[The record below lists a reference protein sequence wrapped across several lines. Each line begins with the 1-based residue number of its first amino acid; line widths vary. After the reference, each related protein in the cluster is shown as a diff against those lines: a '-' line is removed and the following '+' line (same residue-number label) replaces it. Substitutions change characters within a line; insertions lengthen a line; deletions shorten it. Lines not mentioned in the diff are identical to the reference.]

1 MIYKQPSVAQIVE
14 FERVS
19 PSGAI
24 RKYKVLPA
32 VGNRM
37 ALVLYLDPTPV
48 ENRWVIDH
56 WQATQ
61 FNTEDEFKA
70 RYGQEMFDLIAE
82 VHDREIKPAL
92 YQKSFETLQQ
102 IPKAL
107 GDAVNEED
115 NYHPFYILK
124 AKLAFMQQVT
134 GAHNIKDGFYTGV
147 TGAQLLNIQERL
159 EKEFDTYIKTN
170 QRYVQSIVNGMK
182 PIYAKCGHYD
192 ILEMVFEVNMDGWSK
207 PRQVNKT
214 VKSEVVHMLLSQME
228 QFLGF
233 CEGVIKEENVG
244 NILSLTASYSM
255 TQEALESF
263 KLFEQ
268 G

>member
-37 ALVLYLDPTPV
+37 ALVLYLDPTP
-48 ENRWVIDH
+48 EANKWTNDL
-56 WQATQ
+56 WQVNQ
-61 FNTEDEFKA
+61 FQTEDEFKA
-70 RYGQEMFDLIAE
+70 RCGQEMFDFIVE
-82 VHDREIKPAL
+82 IYDKEIKSEVRKCLSPII
-92 YQKSFETLQQ
+92 QQ

-107 GDAVNEED
+107 GDMDSDED
-115 NYHPFYILK
+115 NLHPFYILK
-124 AKLAFMQQVT
+124 AKLAFMQMVT
-134 GAHNIKDGFYTGV
+134 KVHEIKDGFYSGV
-147 TGAQLLNIQERL
+147 TNAQLLNIQERL

-170 QRYVQSIVNGMK
+170 QRYVQSIVNGIK
-182 PIYAKCGHYD
+182 SVYD
-192 ILEMVFEVNMDGWSK
+192 ECSSHDMLVFEFDLKMEGWDK
-207 PRQVNKT
+207 PRKVKKT
-214 VKSEVVHMLLSQME
+214 TKSEAVRMLLSQLE

-233 CEGVIKEENVG
+233 CEGVTKEDNVG